1 MVIAGILTIGIWGI
15 SGLRMTVCSRI
26 IDIIV
31 EELEEQ
37 DDGQDPRQ
45 NVSETNLRDIVSDW
59 DDNVLD

>member
-1 MVIAGILTIGIWGI
+1 
-15 SGLRMTVCSRI
+15 MTVCSRI

-37 DDGQDPRQ
+37 DDGQDPRH

-59 DDNVLD
+59 DDNALD

>member
-1 MVIAGILTIGIWGI
+1 
-15 SGLRMTVCSRI
+15 MTVCSRI

-59 DDNVLD
+59 DDNALD

>member
-37 DDGQDPRQ
+37 DDGQDPRH
-45 NVSETNLRDIVSDW
+45 NVSEISNLRDIVSD
-59 DDNVLD
+59 